1 MSCAEDDHGGA
12 AVQSVTRSHD
22 LSPRLSKQKYFTLL
36 KKIFA
41 KVSPEERRQA
51 RGGPRAA
58 SWRWRRWIRWR
69 PGSRCWSCRPG
80 GRRRRCT
87 CPGAPSPPLSHCHSP
102 AARQFNF
109 MQRGI
114 RPVTIVTLTSA
125 VPYRPPP
132 PTSDTRRHE
141 AYEDR
146 SMLMKR
152 SLASTS
158 SFLTS
163 SPWHIQSPSISRC
176 LSPPWPD
183 LTCTL
188 VLPAAPKRLEM
199 PALLTAVD
207 TALHADWMLDS
218 SCVRSPTMSISSYLL
233 FLFYL
238 LPEVK
243 SLSILFVFDLLYT
256 IYPPLRKNV
265 QFHRQ
270 RKLLKCKL
278 STFDITNLLKFT

>member
-1 MSCAEDDHGGA
+1 
-12 AVQSVTRSHD
+12 
-22 LSPRLSKQKYFTLL
+22 
-36 KKIFA
+36 
-41 KVSPEERRQA
+41 
-51 RGGPRAA
+51 
-58 SWRWRRWIRWR
+58 
-69 PGSRCWSCRPG
+69 
-80 GRRRRCT
+80 
-87 CPGAPSPPLSHCHSP
+87 
-102 AARQFNF
+102 
-109 MQRGI
+109 
-114 RPVTIVTLTSA
+114 
-125 VPYRPPP
+125 
-132 PTSDTRRHE
+132 
-141 AYEDR
+141 
-146 SMLMKR
+146 MLMKR
-152 SLASTS
+152 SLANTS

-163 SPWHIQSPSISRC
+163 SPWDIHIQSPSISQRFR
-176 LSPPWPD
+176 PG
-183 LTCTL
+183 LTWTL

-256 IYPPLRKNV
+256 YYPPLRKNV

-278 STFDITNLLKFT
+278 ATFDIKNIHLNILKVKLTF